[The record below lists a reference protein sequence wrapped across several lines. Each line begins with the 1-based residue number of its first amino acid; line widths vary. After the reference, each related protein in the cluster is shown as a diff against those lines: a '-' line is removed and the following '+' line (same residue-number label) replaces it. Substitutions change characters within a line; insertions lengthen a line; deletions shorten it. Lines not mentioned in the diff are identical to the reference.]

1 RQSVHVA
8 TMGSWSRC
16 RAKITP
22 SNSPRCL
29 QLAIF
34 EFENFR
40 GKKVQLSG
48 ECKDV
53 LEKAQRVGSVIVE
66 SGPWVGFEHPGY
78 VGEQYVLEKGEYPRW
93 STWTNCQRNYN
104 MSSFRPLKDSSEHKL
119 HLFENEGYEGRKM
132 EIVDDDVPSLWAYGF
147 QDRVASAKVI
157 NGTWV
162 GYMYPGYRGCQYVF
176 EHGEFKH
183 WNNWGATA
191 PLIQSV
197 RRVRDMQWHK
207 RGFLTATK
215 NIYAKYQTNGMKCQ
229 KCHNFPKPHIS
240 IK

>member
-1 RQSVHVA
+1 SVHVA
-8 TMGSWSRC
+8 TMGSWSRWQHGQ
-16 RAKITP
+16 
-22 SNSPRCL
+22 SW
-29 QLAIF
+29 LAIF

-104 MSSFRPLKDSSEHKL
+104 MSSFRPLKVVKHKL

-207 RGFLTATK
+207 RGCYIELATLARQHTSVTHCLHLLTA
-215 NIYAKYQTNGMKCQ
+215 
-229 KCHNFPKPHIS
+229 FSFES
-240 IK
+240 IGAMNLTLVQ